1 MSPKIPTTSV
11 PFCQG
16 AWYHRNCFRCED
28 CNRLLDSLTN
38 NDGPDGKLYCKKCY
52 NKKYGPQTR

>member
-1 MSPKIPTTSV
+1 MFDLFS
-11 PFCQG
+11 QG
-16 AWYHRNCFRCED
+16 DWYHRNCFRCED

-38 NDGPDGKLYCKKCY
+38 NDCLGKLYCKKCY